1 MAYWGGG
8 LFFYLFLRGGGLVSY
23 GLVVQRPISTNP
35 RLNFNPGFFM
45 YLLKRLFRIIL
56 VRASNNQFVDKK
68 NYIHFSFKVS
78 GLISALNNM
87 ALGISMVGRRG
98 LMNYLFAWLMLFFLS
113 FISFSFPIT

>member
-8 LFFYLFLRGGGLVSY
+8 LFFYLFLGGGGLVSY

-45 YLLKRLFRIIL
+45 YLFKSLFRIIL
-56 VRASNNQFVDKK
+56 VRASNNQFVNKK

-78 GLISALNNM
+78 DLISDFTLT
-87 ALGISMVGRRG
+87 LG
-98 LMNYLFAWLMLFFLS
+98 FL
-113 FISFSFPIT
+113 TQL

>member
-45 YLLKRLFRIIL
+45 YLFKSLFRIIL
-56 VRASNNQFVDKK
+56 VRASNNQFVNKK

-78 GLISALNNM
+78 DLISDFTLT
-87 ALGISMVGRRG
+87 LG
-98 LMNYLFAWLMLFFLS
+98 FL
-113 FISFSFPIT
+113 TQL